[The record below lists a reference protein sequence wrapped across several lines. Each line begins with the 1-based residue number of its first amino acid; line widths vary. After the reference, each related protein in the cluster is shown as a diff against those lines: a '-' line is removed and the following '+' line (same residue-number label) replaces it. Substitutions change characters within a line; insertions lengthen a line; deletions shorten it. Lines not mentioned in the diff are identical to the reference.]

1 MNRAPAHP
9 SPTARPLLRATLLI
23 AAFFAVDKVAA
34 LVRTVIIARVFGVS
48 PLLDAFNAA
57 NNVPDLLFT
66 LISGGALSIALI
78 PVLSEYFD
86 QHGRAAGWEVFSM
99 VANLAFVVTAV
110 LALLVAVFAL
120 PLVQAQLGIAP
131 GFDPSQQVLVAQ
143 LMRLNLF
150 ATLIFSISGLVIGG
164 LQANHHFLLPALAPT
179 LYNCGQIFGAV
190 VLAPTK
196 SLLAGWALPALGF
209 GVHGLV
215 YGVIIGALLHLAVQL
230 PGLWRYEFR
239 WSFRISLRHPGVL
252 RVLLLLGPRL
262 AGLGAFQLTEL
273 MRDNLASRMGPGS
286 VTALTYGWFLMQV
299 PETIIGTA
307 MGTALLPT
315 LAALTARRSPA
326 ETERST
332 QILSTALRVVL
343 ALTLPVAAAAWFYLP
358 PLVQLVFE
366 GRAFTPEASKLV
378 VFAARLYFTGLL
390 GHAALEL
397 AARAFYARND
407 ALTPTLVALA
417 CMLLQVALALGL
429 TKIKALDFGGLALA
443 NSIAFSIQALALL
456 VLLRTRRQAIDARNV
471 ARGFAHTAL
480 ATVVMGGVL
489 WLGVR
494 SANNLWQ
501 LAGIAVLAAA
511 IYAGSLLASGFDEL
525 RELARNLLGRAA

>member
-1 MNRAPAHP
+1 MANLTATAAAPP
-9 SPTARPLLRATLLI
+9 RPLLRAALLI
-23 AAFFAVDKVAA
+23 AGFFAIDKAAA
-34 LVRTVIIARVFGVS
+34 LLRTVIIARVFGVS

-99 VANLAFVVTAV
+99 VANLAFVATAV

-120 PLVQAQLGIAP
+120 PLVQSELGIAP
-131 GFDPSQQVLVAQ
+131 GFDASQQVLVAQ
-143 LMRLNLF
+143 LMRLNLV
-150 ATLIFSISGLVIGG
+150 ATLIFSVSGLVIGG
-164 LQANHHFLLPALAPT
+164 LQANQHFLLPALAPT

-190 VLAPTK
+190 VLAPQK
-196 SLLAGWALPALGF
+196 PLLAGLPLPALGL

-230 PGLWRYEFR
+230 PGLWRYGFR
-239 WSFRISLRHPGVL
+239 WRFGIALHHPGVL
-252 RVLLLLGPRL
+252 RILMLLGPRL

-273 MRDNLASRMGPGS
+273 MRDNLASRMAPGS

-307 MGTALLPT
+307 VGTALLPT
-315 LAALTARRSPA
+315 LATLMARHSPT
-326 ETERST
+326 ETERSA
-332 QILSTALRVVL
+332 QILSTALRVVI
-343 ALTLPVAAAAWFYLP
+343 ALTMPIAVAAWFYLP

-378 VFAARLYFTGLL
+378 VFAARLYFAGLL

-397 AARAFYARND
+397 GARAFYARKD
-407 ALTPTLVALA
+407 ALTPTLVALV
-417 CMLLQVALALGL
+417 CMLLQVTLALALTQVRVLGY
-429 TKIKALDFGGLALA
+429 GGLALA
-443 NSIAFSIQALALL
+443 NSIAFSVQAFALL
-456 VLLRTRRQAIDARNV
+456 VLLRTRHRAIDQRQV
-471 ARGFAHTAL
+471 LRGLAQAGL
-480 ATVVMGGVL
+480 ATAAMGGVL
-489 WLGVR
+489 WVGTR
-494 SANNLWQ
+494 GANSLWQ

-511 IYAGSLLASGFDEL
+511 LYVGMLLAAGFTEL
-525 RELARNLLGRAA
+525 RELGRNMFAGGG